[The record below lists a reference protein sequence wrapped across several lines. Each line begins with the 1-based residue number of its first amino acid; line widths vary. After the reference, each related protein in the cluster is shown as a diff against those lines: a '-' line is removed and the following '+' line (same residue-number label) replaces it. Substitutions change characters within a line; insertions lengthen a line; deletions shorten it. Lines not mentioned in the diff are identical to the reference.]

1 MPQPVSDQYKFWITW
16 ASRASVATATVLIL
30 AKLIAW
36 FYSGSASM
44 LASLTDSLMDA
55 AASLINLMALRLAI
69 QPADDRHRFG
79 HGKAEPL
86 ATLAQAGFIL
96 GSSFLLVFHGV
107 DRILKPAALTHG
119 SVGIG
124 VSVFAI
130 VMTLALLAVQRHAV
144 KVTGST
150 AIAADALH
158 YRSDLLLNLAVLVAL
173 VLAGQGMLWAD
184 GVFSVLIALYI
195 GYGAVTLGYEAVQ
208 LLLDS
213 EAEPEVRQ
221 KVEDLAREDE
231 RVLGLHD
238 MRTRRSGHMLFVQ
251 LHIELDSDLSL
262 REAHDIAES
271 VEDRIRDHF
280 PDSDVIVHQD
290 PQEVVPGFQPEPG
303 TPD

>member
-1 MPQPVSDQYKFWITW
+1 MPTPVRSEYQFWVTW
-16 ASRASVATATVLIL
+16 ASRASVATASVLII
-30 AKLIAW
+30 AKLVAW

-69 QPADDRHRFG
+69 QPADDNHRFG

-107 DRILKPAALTHG
+107 DRILKPAALSHSG
-119 SVGIG
+119 IGIG

-130 VMTLALLAVQRHAV
+130 ALTLALLYVQRHAV

-158 YRSDLLLNLAVLVAL
+158 YRSDLLLNLAVLIAL
-173 VLAGQGMLWAD
+173 VLASKGFWWAD

-195 GYGAVTLGYEAVQ
+195 GYGAITLGYEAVQ
-208 LLLDS
+208 LLLDR

-221 KVEDLAREDE
+221 QVERLTLEDP

-238 MRTRRSGHMLFVQ
+238 LRTRRSGHVLFVQ
-251 LHIELDSDLSL
+251 LHIELESDISL
-262 REAHDIAES
+262 RDAHDIADA
-271 VEDRIRDHF
+271 VERRIRTAL

-290 PQEVVPGFQPEPG
+290 PQSVVVAEPG
-303 TPD
+303 

>member
-1 MPQPVSDQYKFWITW
+1 MPQPVSADYKFWVTW
-16 ASRASVATATVLIL
+16 ASRASVATATVLIV
-30 AKLIAW
+30 AKLTAW

-69 QPADDRHRFG
+69 QPADDNHKFG

-96 GSSFLLVFHGV
+96 GSSFLLVFHGI

-119 SVGIG
+119 NVGIG
-124 VSVFAI
+124 VSLFAI
-130 VMTLALLAVQRHAV
+130 ALTLALLAVQRHAV

-173 VLAGQGMLWAD
+173 VLSAQGMLWAD

-208 LLLDS
+208 LLLDR
-213 EAEPEVRQ
+213 EAEPEVQ
-221 KVEDLAREDE
+221 EQIVQLAREDQ

-238 MRTRRSGHMLFVQ
+238 MRTRRAGHMLFVQ

-271 VEDRIRDHF
+271 VEDRIRTF
-280 PDSDVIVHQD
+280 YPDSDVIVHQD
-290 PQEVVPGFQPEPG
+290 PQEVVPGFQPEAGSPG
-303 TPD
+303 

>member
-1 MPQPVSDQYKFWITW
+1 MPTPVRSEYQFWVTW
-16 ASRASVATATVLIL
+16 ASRASVATASVLIV
-30 AKLIAW
+30 AKLVAW

-69 QPADDRHRFG
+69 QPADDNHRFG

-107 DRILKPAALTHG
+107 DRILKPAALSH
-119 SVGIG
+119 SGIG
-124 VSVFAI
+124 IWVSVFAI
-130 VMTLALLAVQRHAV
+130 VLTLGLLYVQRHAV

-158 YRSDLLLNLAVLVAL
+158 YRSDLLLNLAVLIAL
-173 VLAGQGMLWAD
+173 VLASKGFWWAD

-208 LLLDS
+208 LLLDR

-221 KVEDLAREDE
+221 QVEQLTLEDR

-238 MRTRRSGHMLFVQ
+238 LRTRRSGHVLFVQ
-251 LHIELDSDLSL
+251 LHIELESDISL
-262 REAHDIAES
+262 RDAHDIADA
-271 VEDRIRDHF
+271 VEQRIRAAL

-290 PQEVVPGFQPEPG
+290 PQSVVATAPG
-303 TPD
+303 